1 MLNDR
6 IFKTYNNDKGIG
18 MKKSLLVTF
27 ALVITLFSGCAN
39 KTPELDGSSGV
50 LDSGYGKQGGLGT
63 AGALGS
69 DANIDN
75 MGSMDGMDSSTMDGD
90 LNSFG
95 SQDERVGAVQNEVQ
109 TVYFATDSYR
119 LSPAEMDKITQ
130 NSSIF
135 NGELASDL
143 VIKIEGNCDEWGTDE
158 YNYALGLKRAKSAKN
173 SLVQSGVNEGRMS
186 LVSFGESKPIC
197 SEHNDGCWQQNRRV
211 DFKLFP

>member
-39 KTPELDGSSGV
+39 KIPELDGSSGV

-75 MGSMDGMDSSTMDGD
+75 MGSMEGMDSSVIDGD

-95 SQDERVGAVQNEVQ
+95 SKDERVGAIQNEVQ
-109 TVYFATDSYR
+109 TVYFSTDSYR
-119 LSPAEMDKITQ
+119 LSPSEMDKIIQ
-130 NSSIF
+130 NASIF
-135 NGELASDL
+135 NGGLASDL
-143 VIKIEGNCDEWGTDE
+143 AIKIEGNCDEWGTDE

-173 SLVQSGVNEGRMS
+173 ALVQSGVNEGRIS